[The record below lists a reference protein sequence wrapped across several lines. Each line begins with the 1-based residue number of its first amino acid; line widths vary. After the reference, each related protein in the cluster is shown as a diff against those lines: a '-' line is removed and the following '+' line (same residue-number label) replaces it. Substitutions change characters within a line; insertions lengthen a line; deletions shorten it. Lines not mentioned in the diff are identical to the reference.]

1 MNERQA
7 MGNDSKERKECFGL
21 IQEVVAEDTMT
32 MIEATFGCRECGDFR
47 ECLQLAK
54 EKNELKKQNM
64 IAKII
69 DLSEVLSNEIGAC
82 LLECLSRI
90 YNSPLGTALFNSLLL
105 FYEIPQDG
113 PSHVLSIPISPAVMD
128 LIGGDEGKVPREG
141 FILRII
147 LLQRFFPGQ
156 RKANMGLIAHE
167 VARAF
172 SSDDQGAK
180 QVLEALSKPEAVK
193 FKKMDPRLRVG
204 YLIKHW
210 GFQGEYEAFVKETE
224 ASKTRT
230 EK

>member
-1 MNERQA
+1 
-7 MGNDSKERKECFGL
+7 MGNDLKERKECFGL
-21 IQEVVAEDTMT
+21 IQEVVAEDDMT
-32 MIEATFGCRECGDFR
+32 MIQATFGCRECGDFR

-69 DLSEVLSNEIGAC
+69 DLSDVHSNEIGAC

-90 YNSPLGTALFNSLLL
+90 YSTPLGMALFNSLLL

-113 PSHVLSIPISPAVMD
+113 PSHILSIPISPAVMD
-128 LIGGDEGKVPREG
+128 LIGEDKGTVPREG
-141 FILRII
+141 FTLRII
-147 LLQRFFPGQ
+147 LIQRFFPGQ

-172 SSDDQGAK
+172 SSDDQGDN
-180 QVLEALSKPEAVK
+180 QIVGALSKSEAAR
-193 FKKMDPRLRVG
+193 FKKMVPQLRAG

-224 ASKTRT
+224 SSKTRT
-230 EK
+230 GK